1 MPTAAETPHDSE
13 VVRREVRIAAA
24 PETVFEFLTDATK
37 RVRWAGTHAESDP
50 RLGGAHRTVINPGHI
65 VSGEYVEVLR
75 HRRVV
80 CTWGWIDSP
89 AMPPGSTVVQFDLAP
104 DGSGTVL
111 RVAHA
116 MLPEA
121 AREGHGEVWDHYL
134 SRLAAAAAGGDPG
147 PDPWAGATES

>member
-1 MPTAAETPHDSE
+1 MPTPAGTPHRPE
-13 VVRREVRIAAA
+13 VVRREVRIAAP
-24 PETVFEFLTDATK
+24 PETVFEFLTDAAK
-37 RVRWAGTHAESDP
+37 RIRWAGTQAESDP

-65 VSGEYVEVLR
+65 VSGEYVEVLP

-89 AMPPGSTVVQFDLAP
+89 AMPPGSTIVQFDLAP

-111 RVAHA
+111 RVAPA
-116 MLPEA
+116 MLPA
-121 AREGHGEVWDHYL
+121 TARDGHAEVWAHSL

-147 PDPWAGATES
+147 PDPWAG